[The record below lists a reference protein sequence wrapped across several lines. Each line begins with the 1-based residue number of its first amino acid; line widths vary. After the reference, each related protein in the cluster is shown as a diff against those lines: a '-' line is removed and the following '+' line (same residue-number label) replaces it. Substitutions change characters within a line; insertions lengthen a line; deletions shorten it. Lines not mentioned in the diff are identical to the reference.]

1 MAITSPHGRVVVAAP
16 AKVNLFLHVTGRR
29 DDGYHELESLF
40 VLIDWCDMLTLSP
53 RDDAAIVRAGE
64 VAGVAEADDLTVRA
78 AGALRDVTGARDGVT
93 IEIDKRIPQ
102 GAGLGG
108 GSSDA
113 ASVLLALNRLW
124 RLNLSRRD
132 LAAIGATLGADVPF
146 FICGEAAIARGI
158 GETLTPVSTPS
169 RWLALATPSIRV
181 STKEIFAALRLTPL
195 SASAKID
202 VFSEG
207 YGRNDLEA
215 TAKSRF
221 VAVGDAV
228 DALLHASPN
237 ARMTGSGAC
246 AFAVFSS
253 ERDAQQALRHLP
265 RGIEGRVVRTL
276 ARHPLHAFASSS
288 GTGPKHG
295 LAAD

>member
-1 MAITSPHGRVVVAAP
+1 MTTKRLTVAAP

-29 DDGYHELESLF
+29 DDGYHLIESLF
-40 VLIDWCDMLTLSP
+40 VLIDWCDTIALTL
-53 RDDAAIVRAGE
+53 RDDSMIVRAGS
-64 VAGVAEADDLTVRA
+64 VANVAEADDLAIHA
-78 AGALRDVTGARDGVT
+78 ACALRDATGCQAGAT
-93 IEIDKRIPQ
+93 IEVQKRIPQ

-124 RLNLSRRD
+124 GLRVSRRD
-132 LAAIGATLGADVPF
+132 LARIGATLGADVPF
-146 FICGEAAIARGI
+146 FVGGEAAIARGT
-158 GETLTPVSTPS
+158 GEALTPVSIPT
-169 RWLALATPSIRV
+169 RWLALAIPPV
-181 STKEIFAALRLTPL
+181 AASTRQIFAELRLTPT
-195 SASAKID
+195 APSAKID

-221 VAVGDAV
+221 VAIGDAI
-228 DALLHASPN
+228 DALSRASPT

-253 ERDAQQALRHLP
+253 ERDAREALRHLP
-265 RGIEGRVVRTL
+265 QEIEGRVVRTL
-276 ARHPLHAFASSS
+276 ARHPLHAFA
-288 GTGPKHG
+288 
-295 LAAD
+295 

>member
-1 MAITSPHGRVVVAAP
+1 MTVRDRLVVAAP
-16 AKVNLFLHVTGRR
+16 AKINLFLHVTGRR
-29 DDGYHELESLF
+29 DDGYHLLESLF
-40 VLIDWCDMLTLSP
+40 VLIDWCDTLTLSA
-53 RDDAAIVRAGE
+53 RADAAIVRAGE
-64 VAGVAEADDLTVRA
+64 VAGVAESDDLALRA
-78 AGALRDVTGARDGVT
+78 ARALRDATGARDGVT
-93 IEIDKRIPQ
+93 IAIDKRIPQ

-124 RLNLSRRD
+124 QLDLRRRE
-132 LAAIGATLGADVPF
+132 LAAIGVTLGADVPF
-146 FICGEAAIARGI
+146 FIGGEAAIARGI
-158 GETLTPVSTPS
+158 GETLTPVSTPA
-169 RWLALATPSIRV
+169 RWLALAIPPIRV
-181 STKEIFAALRLTPL
+181 STQEIFAELRLTPW
-195 SASAKID
+195 STSAKID

-221 VAVGDAV
+221 VAVGDAI
-228 DALLHASPN
+228 DALLQASPN

-246 AFAVFSS
+246 AFAAFSS

-276 ARHPLHAFASSS
+276 ARHPLHAFA
-288 GTGPKHG
+288 
-295 LAAD
+295 

>member
-1 MAITSPHGRVVVAAP
+1 MTAPGRRLIVAAP
-16 AKVNLFLHVTGRR
+16 AKVNLFLHITGRR
-29 DDGYHELESLF
+29 EDGYHEIESLF
-40 VLIDWCDMLTLSP
+40 VLIDWCDTLTISP
-53 RDDAAIVRAGE
+53 RVDAAITREGE
-64 VAGVAEADDLTVRA
+64 VAGVAESDDLAIRA
-78 AGALRDVTGARDGVT
+78 ARALRDATGTRKGVS
-93 IEIDKRIPQ
+93 IAIDKRIPQ

-113 ASVLLALNRLW
+113 ASVLLALNFLW
-124 RLNLSRRD
+124 QLDLSRRE
-132 LAAIGATLGADVPF
+132 LAAIGMTLGADVPF
-146 FICGEAAIARGI
+146 FIGGEAAIARGI
-158 GETLTPVSTPS
+158 GEKLTTVSTPM
-169 RWLALATPSIRV
+169 RWLALAIPRIRV
-181 STKEIFAALRLTPL
+181 STQEIFAQLRLTPL
-195 SASAKID
+195 STSAKID

-221 VAVGDAV
+221 VAVGDAI

-237 ARMTGSGAC
+237 ARMSGSGAC

-276 ARHPLHAFASSS
+276 ARHPLYAFASSS
-288 GTGPKHG
+288 GTSPDNG

>member
-1 MAITSPHGRVVVAAP
+1 
-16 AKVNLFLHVTGRR
+16 
-29 DDGYHELESLF
+29 DGYHELESLF
-40 VLIDWCDMLTLSP
+40 VLIDWCDTLTLSL
-53 RDDAAIVRAGE
+53 RDDARIVRAGE
-64 VAGVAEADDLTVRA
+64 LAGVPEADDLTIRA
-78 AGALRDVTGARDGVT
+78 ASALQDATGARVGVT

-124 RLNLSRRD
+124 QLDLPTRE
-132 LAAIGATLGADVPF
+132 LAAIGVTLGADVPF
-146 FICGEAAIARGI
+146 FIGGEAAIARGV
-158 GETLTPVSTPS
+158 GETLTPVSTPA
-169 RWLALATPSIRV
+169 RWLALAMPSIRV
-181 STKEIFAALRLTPL
+181 STKEIFAALRLTPW

-221 VAVGDAV
+221 VAVGDAI
-228 DALLHASPN
+228 DTLLRASPN
-237 ARMTGSGAC
+237 ARMTGSGSG

-253 ERDAQQALRHLP
+253 ERDAQHAIRHLP
-265 RGIEGRVVRTL
+265 RGIEGHVVRML

-288 GTGPKHG
+288 ETGPKDG